1 MDGIRLQAIISLFR
15 IQTLK
20 PSRPPSPLK
29 MISYRV
35 FIIPIILMVVGGLIW
50 GLTALL
56 QPTNLS
62 LILLGEVIFAIGM
75 FVAIILGFWIMTI
88 IRMPAR

>member
-1 MDGIRLQAIISLFR
+1 MNGIRSQAINATFQ

-20 PSRPPSPLK
+20 PRRSPSPLK

-35 FIIPIILMVVGGLIW
+35 FIVPILMMVVGGLIW

-62 LILLGEVIFAIGM
+62 LILLGQVIFAIGM
-75 FVAIILGFWIMTI
+75 FVAIILGFWVMTI
-88 IRMPAR
+88 IRMPTR